1 MHAKCC
7 TNSIQHETDGAE
19 DIIRKEGKQT
29 LQDRYMTKCKNLYS
43 PTI

>member
-7 TNSIQHETDGAE
+7 TNSIQYETGSAE
-19 DIIRKEGKQT
+19 NIIRKEGKQM

-43 PTI
+43 PKI

>member
-7 TNSIQHETDGAE
+7 TNSTQYETDSAE
-19 DIIRKEGKQT
+19 NINGKEGKQM
-29 LQDRYMTKCKNLYS
+29 LQGRYMTKCKNLYR